1 MRDKDN
7 MKDLNYFNPMKLR
20 EKYSAK
26 SVSTGNNY
34 SSFWLDNDW
43 DNTTSFFDEEVEKPG
58 VDLIALASY
67 RRAIANFVNIVTSKN
82 IPVTFTSQGDSFT
95 DGKKVTI
102 SSKLDDKLFDSTVG
116 LALHEGS
123 HILLSDFDFVKN
135 LEFNIPKEYIDRG
148 FTKGYSEFDVKVHI
162 KNLLNFVEDR
172 RIDYHVF
179 SNAPGYKG
187 YYHSMYDKY
196 FRAKV
201 VDKGLLSDE
210 YTDENLDSYFF
221 RIINITNSNTRLDKL
236 NGLREIWKV
245 LDLKNISRLGSTEES
260 FNTALDVY
268 NVVLNNLPDGV
279 EKTNKDTGEVSYER
293 ADGSG
298 DSNHSDSN
306 MDSGSEESREITE
319 EEFNDLLDSIE
330 SGETKEGEGNVSVD
344 VGGSEDSDSDGTVGG
359 GTTDGK
365 TSDDKTSDGGTEVGK
380 KKSEITLSDAQKK
393 QLENAIKKQKKFMD
407 EEIQKKKLSKKDK
420 SAIDAIDASG
430 MSYKEV
436 GKDLK
441 DRYDGKS
448 KKTKCILVKNLNKSL
463 VESGTVSMLSSHSYY
478 RSDTEEAIEEGL
490 RLGTILGRK
499 LSVRT
504 ESRDTK
510 YTRKDTGRIDKRL
523 IAELGFG
530 NSNVFSQTFVD
541 TYPDAFLHIS
551 VDASGSMSGGK
562 WERTMKSVV
571 AMTKAIDMI
580 EGVDVV
586 VSFRS
591 TQDSGGGRS
600 RSSREHPIMLI
611 AYDSRKDSLVK
622 VKTLWKH
629 IRCNGTTPEGLCYEA
644 IMDEMVEGM
653 KDRESYFLNFSD
665 GMPMFSND
673 DVNYYHGEALDHTRK
688 MVKEIRNRGIKVM
701 SYFIGDSYDGER
713 NMGDFKRMYGKDSEF
728 VDVTSVTAVSRTM
741 NKKFLE
747 KN

>member
-1 MRDKDN
+1 
-7 MKDLNYFNPMKLR
+7 MKDLKHFNPMKLR

-26 SVSTGNNY
+26 SLNKTNNY
-34 SSFWLDNDW
+34 SSFWLGDNW
-43 DNTTSFFDEEVEKPG
+43 ERTTSFFDDEDEKPS

-82 IPVTFTSQGDSFT
+82 IPVTFTSSGDSYT

-123 HILLSDFDFVKN
+123 HILLSDFDFVKQ
-135 LEFNIPKEYIDRG
+135 LEVNIPQEYIDRG
-148 FTKGYSEFDVKVHI
+148 FSKGYSKNDVMVHI

-172 RIDYHVF
+172 RIDYHIF

-210 YTDENLDSYFF
+210 YTDENIDSYFF

-245 LDLKNISRLGSTEES
+245 LDLKNISRLSDTEAA

-268 NVVLNNLPDGV
+268 NVVLNNIPDGI
-279 EKTNKDTGEVSYER
+279 EKTDKDTGEVSYER
-293 ADGSG
+293 SDGSG
-298 DSNHSDSN
+298 DSTHSDSD
-306 MDSGSEESREITE
+306 MSGGEEESREITDD
-319 EEFNDLLDSIE
+319 EFSDLLDSIE
-330 SGETKEGEGNVSVD
+330 NGEMKEGEGSGSGISVD
-344 VGGSEDSDSDGTVGG
+344 MGDSESSDSSDSSVDG
-359 GTTDGK
+359 GTSDGEP
-365 TSDDKTSDGGTEVGK
+365 SDGGTDVGK
-380 KKSEITLSDAQKK
+380 KKSEVTLSDSQKK
-393 QLENAIKKQKKFMD
+393 SLENAIKKQKKFMD
-407 EEIQKKKLSKKDK
+407 EDIQKKKLSKKDK

-448 KKTKCILVKNLNKSL
+448 KKTKCILVKNLTQSL
-463 VESGTVSMLSSHSYY
+463 IDSGTISMLSSYSHYNE
-478 RSDTEEAIEEGL
+478 DNEEAINEGL

-541 TYPDAFLHIS
+541 CYPDAFINIS
-551 VDASGSMSGGK
+551 VYASGYMS
-562 WERTMKSVV
+562 
-571 AMTKAIDMI
+571 
-580 EGVDVV
+580 
-586 VSFRS
+586 
-591 TQDSGGGRS
+591 
-600 RSSREHPIMLI
+600 
-611 AYDSRKDSLVK
+611 
-622 VKTLWKH
+622 
-629 IRCNGTTPEGLCYEA
+629 
-644 IMDEMVEGM
+644 
-653 KDRESYFLNFSD
+653 
-665 GMPMFSND
+665 
-673 DVNYYHGEALDHTRK
+673 
-688 MVKEIRNRGIKVM
+688 
-701 SYFIGDSYDGER
+701 
-713 NMGDFKRMYGKDSEF
+713 
-728 VDVTSVTAVSRTM
+728 
-741 NKKFLE
+741 
-747 KN
+747 